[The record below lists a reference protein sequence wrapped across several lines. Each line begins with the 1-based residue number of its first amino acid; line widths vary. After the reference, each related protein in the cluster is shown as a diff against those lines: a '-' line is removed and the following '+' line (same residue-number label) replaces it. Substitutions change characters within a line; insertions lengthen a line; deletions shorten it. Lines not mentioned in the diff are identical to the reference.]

1 MSEKFKKIIGIIIG
15 FFSFI
20 IAFILGS
27 YVRDKRKR
35 VESVRDELKEVG
47 RNQSVATE
55 RIESC
60 QNRIESYNER
70 LEESE
75 SIIAESESIID
86 GIRKRAEEKN
96 N

>member
-27 YVRDKRKR
+27 YVQDKRKR

-55 RIESC
+55 RIES
-60 QNRIESYNER
+60 YNER

-75 SIIAESESIID
+75 SIIAESESIIEE
-86 GIRKRAEEKN
+86 IRKRAEEKN